1 MEHLNMFGNVVFLS
15 KQKDLTLLDLSYLTP
30 GTSTL
35 IPYDTCYDYNKIIKT
50 LKRFNVF
57 PSFKQGASKQE
68 ECKEQ
73 EEEHCSG
80 SQIHLAQC
88 LISSNHQQKM
98 SMETSIQVTQSDTAL
113 VHASSPA
120 ICDSEASR
128 AKEIPCPAPLLQSH
142 LSHSIRNLSQRF
154 HLVLHCNASLPDT
167 VLRVFTSRPAGFRAR
182 PFPQALQKTV
192 AAEDRHR
199 CEDHSEIPEVVTG
212 LGSPHTAIPGKPV
225 WINQR
230 KVPGA
235 VSVPLS
241 TGDAGISH
249 TPPRKEGKH

>member
-1 MEHLNMFGNVVFLS
+1 MKTYMKEGFGDSLAAGRGVVSVLPNSFEGPVAAFSPELLKPLSWFQQLSWKIVTYGKSIKSSFL
-15 KQKDLTLLDLSYLTP
+15 LTIYFLWPNT
-30 GTSTL
+30 
-35 IPYDTCYDYNKIIKT
+35 
-50 LKRFNVF
+50 
-57 PSFKQGASKQE
+57 
-68 ECKEQ
+68 
-73 EEEHCSG
+73 
-80 SQIHLAQC
+80 
-88 LISSNHQQKM
+88 
-98 SMETSIQVTQSDTAL
+98 
-113 VHASSPA
+113 
-120 ICDSEASR
+120 
-128 AKEIPCPAPLLQSH
+128 EIPCPAPLLRSH

-249 TPPRKEGKH
+249 TLPRKEGKL